1 MDHILEFS
9 RPVTADKIGVD
20 LMSLECEAKEDE
32 FTSLA
37 ARFDLISLERMKFLL
52 KFRRSQSTGI
62 IEAAGRLA
70 AVGFQRCVVTLEP
83 VKFELH
89 QPIAW
94 SFRDKINLGQ
104 EADFEIEKLEVAELI
119 EDNQID
125 FGELAAQQLAIL
137 LDPYPR
143 APGAE
148 IPVGGLWFG
157 EIDRNIDDNKPFSV
171 LGQLKHQK

>member
-9 RPVTADKIGVD
+9 RPVTADKIGAD

-32 FTSLA
+32 LTSLG
-37 ARFDLISLERMKFLL
+37 ARFDLISLESIMFSL
-52 KFRRSQSTGI
+52 KFKRRESTGI

-70 AVGFQRCVVTLEP
+70 AVGFQKCVVTLEP
-83 VKFELH
+83 VKFELD
-89 QPIAW
+89 QPILW
-94 SFRDKINLGQ
+94 NFFDKISVGQ
-104 EADFEIEKLEVAELI
+104 RADIDIEMPEAAESIEN
-119 EDNQID
+119 NQID

-148 IPVGGLWFG
+148 IPADGLWFG

-171 LGQLKHQK
+171 LGQLKHKK